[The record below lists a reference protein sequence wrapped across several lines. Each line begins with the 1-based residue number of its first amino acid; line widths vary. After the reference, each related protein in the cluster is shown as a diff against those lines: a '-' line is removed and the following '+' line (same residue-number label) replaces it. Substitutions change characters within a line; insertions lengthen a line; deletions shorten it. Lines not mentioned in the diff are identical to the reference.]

1 MEWRW
6 PDDVRARIEVL
17 GPWRLTIDHRALRVD
32 DLGGA
37 RTATALARLAWTT
50 GDPVDRDELAEAVWG
65 DERPATWPS
74 SLRNMLAAA
83 RRGLGELP
91 GVRLRSTRAGVVLE
105 IEGGAT
111 SDLALISVEHDR
123 ADLLRRDGDLAGA
136 LDTVREALTASAA
149 EVARD
154 LGGPWLDDLRREV
167 AERRSR
173 LSRLG
178 AEVALRIGDTATAVE
193 LARQGLTIHPREEV
207 NHQLLMRALH
217 AGGDRAAALEVYS
230 RLRSLLR
237 EEFGTLPSKTTE
249 EVFLDV
255 LRHDEAGDVRDRR
268 RRLPYTSG
276 RLHLLETTQP
286 FVGRTE
292 ELDAAVAHLIDGAAS
307 APVLVLSGP
316 AGIGKTRLAA
326 AVAARAD
333 EQGLLVLH
341 GRADARVP
349 APYATVAEAIDGHLG
364 LLDRPELIDLAGNHA
379 AVLSRYL
386 PSCRTLA
393 PSAEATGSPRLERL
407 HAETALVD
415 LLGRIAEAGPTLLV
429 LDDLQWASL
438 TSLRLLEA
446 LAEGPGVPGLAVLA
460 IQRDDAPL
468 LPDATG
474 ERVLRCDLG
483 PLDREGVAG
492 LLDALRPLTSIAP
505 EESAAVLDGLWQVA
519 AGHPLLTT
527 TLLRGRANDLLR
539 LAQPSAWGPV
549 AREIVPGLPAST
561 ALVMRA
567 FATAPGPVDIAT
579 LGRVTGIEE
588 STVEAIGMGAAALGL
603 LAGDGGPDGVLALHP
618 TVAAVVRGD
627 IPEAEQEQL
636 RRLFA
641 AEPPI
646 PGSAD
651 DVTPE
656 TPRDRAKRDLPPD
669 ARHRVRAAPPSMRSS
684 IDRGEYA
691 AAVDTG
697 LAAFQLLE
705 RAGDPD
711 VGARWQ
717 LQILLGEAW
726 RALGDERAFA
736 TLDDVVREARAIG
749 DVVTMAEAALAFTA
763 TGTGTDEAHLSD
775 ALLALYEEALAA
787 LGEDEPALRARLL
800 GHLGTAYGWRQSS
813 ERAAAA
819 TTEAITL
826 AETLGDPATLISVYT
841 TGRRALA
848 GSGMVDH
855 QEFFEER
862 LLQLTTDYNDP
873 PTRVRTAIW
882 RFESRVQRGEGAEL
896 EELLSP
902 DPTALQMVRDTG
914 SRHSL
919 LYSRAALLLLRGDL
933 DAADSAIEEAA
944 AVGRANS
951 SAASIV
957 EAIRLIQLM
966 LLRWEQGRLA
976 EVRTE
981 FADFCTAH
989 DVPEWWGSMAFCD
1002 AAIGRDA
1009 DIARE
1014 LDLFFS
1020 GFDRAGARIAIPH
1033 GLAALMA
1040 TPVRRLGQVE
1050 RARRLYDVLAPA
1062 AGTGGYVGCFSG
1074 PIDHALGVLADTLGD
1089 QDAARAHFTAGA
1101 EFSRR
1106 LGAPL
1111 WVARCETELG

>member
-1 MEWRW
+1 MSW
-6 PDDVRARIEVL
+6 PWPEDVRARIEIL
-17 GPWRLTIDHRALRVD
+17 GSWRLSLDALDLRVD

-50 GDPVDRDELAEAVWG
+50 GVPIDRDELADAVWG
-65 DERPATWPS
+65 EDRPATWAS
-74 SLRNMLAAA
+74 SLRNMLATA
-83 RRGLGELP
+83 RRLLAD
-91 GVRLRSTRAGVVLE
+91 RAGVHLTSGRSGIVLE
-105 IEGGAT
+105 IDGGAV
-111 SDLALISVEHDR
+111 SDALLLLAEHDR
-123 ADLLRRDGDLAGA
+123 ADSLRRDGDLVGA
-136 LDTVREALTASAA
+136 LDAVRTALAASAA
-149 EVARD
+149 EPGRD
-154 LGGPWLDDLRREV
+154 LVGRWLEEVRAEV
-167 AERRSR
+167 ADRRAR

-178 AEVALRIGDTATAVE
+178 AETALRLGDPATAVE
-193 LARQGLTIHPREEV
+193 LARLGLSIRPREEAT
-207 NHQLLMRALH
+207 HQLLMRALH
-217 AGGDRAAALEVYS
+217 AEGDRAAALDVYAA
-230 RLRSLLR
+230 LRRVLR
-237 EEFGTLPSKTTE
+237 DEFGTLPSKTTE

-276 RLHLLETTQP
+276 RLHLLQTTQP
-286 FVGRTE
+286 FVGRDA
-292 ELDAAVAHLIDGAAS
+292 ELDAAVAHLVDGVAA
-307 APVLVLSGP
+307 APLLVLSGP
-316 AGIGKTRLAA
+316 PGIGKTRMAA

-333 EQGLLVLH
+333 DAGLMVLH

-349 APYATVAEAIDGHLG
+349 APYATVAEALDGHLG
-364 LLDRPELIDLAGNHA
+364 LLDLPELADLAGNHA

-386 PSCRTLA
+386 PSCRSLSH
-393 PSAEATGSPRLERL
+393 SAEATGSPRLERL
-407 HAETALVD
+407 HAETALID
-415 LLGRIAEAGPTLLV
+415 LLSRLCEGGPVLLV

-446 LAEGPGVPGLAVLA
+446 LAAGAGVPGLAVVA
-460 IQRDDAPL
+460 IQRDDEPL
-468 LPDATG
+468 LPDVTEG
-474 ERVLRCDLG
+474 DRLRRLALG
-483 PLDREGVAG
+483 PLDRDAVGG
-492 LLDALRPLTSIAP
+492 LLDALRPLTSVTP
-505 EESAAVLDGLWQVA
+505 EESAAVHDGLWQVA

-527 TLLRGRANDLLR
+527 ALVRGRANDLLR
-539 LAQPSAWGPV
+539 LARPASWTPV
-549 AREIVPGLPAST
+549 ARELMPGLPA
-561 ALVMRA
+561 
-567 FATAPGPVDIAT
+567 ATAQVVRAIAT
-579 LGRVTGIEE
+579 VDAPVTAAAVSRATGVPLEDV
-588 STVEAIGMGAAALGL
+588 TAIGVGAAALGL
-603 LAGDGGPDGVLALHP
+603 LAEEVGPAGARSLHP
-618 TVAAVVRGD
+618 AIAAAVRAD
-627 IPEAEQEQL
+627 IPAAEREEL
-636 RRLFA
+636 RRLLRCTDDPA
-641 AEPPI
+641 APVTD
-646 PGSAD
+646 PGSDRPRTASRELA
-651 DVTPE
+651 PE
-656 TPRDRAKRDLPPD
+656 SRR
-669 ARHRVRAAPPSMRSS
+669 RVRAAPPAMRSS

-691 AAVDTG
+691 SAVATG
-697 LAAFQLLE
+697 LEAFHLLE

-711 VGARWQ
+711 IEARWQ

-726 RALGDERAFA
+726 RALGDERAIA
-736 TLDDVVREARAIG
+736 TLDDVVRETRLAG
-749 DVVTMAEAALAFTA
+749 DVVMMAEAALAFTA

-862 LLQLTTDYNDP
+862 LLTLTTDYNDP

-933 DAADSAIEEAA
+933 EAAGSAIEEAA
-944 AVGRANS
+944 AAGRANS

-981 FADFCTAH
+981 FADFCAAH

-1111 WVARCETELG
+1111 WVARCEAELG